1 MGKTNIPWATDVWN
15 PITGCSHSGSP
26 GCDHC
31 YAKRMANR
39 LQMEIDGRIVHMP
52 ELDGVIYNALPTAT
66 L

>member
-15 PITGCSHSGSP
+15 PITGCYHSGSP

-39 LQMEIDGRIVHMP
+39 LQKMGVKGYEHGFKITPHP
-52 ELDGVIYNALPTAT
+52 ERL
-66 L
+66 